1 MGLDTVELILSIEET
16 FDIEISDAVAEK
28 IYTVGDLHAFVFAE
42 LTRLERPNINREI
55 VFDILRS
62 LVCFQLGVKPDKVV
76 PSAHFVND
84 LHAD

>member
-16 FDIEISDAVAEK
+16 FDIEIPDAVAEK
-28 IYTVGDLHAFVFAE
+28 IYTVGDLHAFVFSE

-55 VFDILRS
+55 DFDILRS

>member
-1 MGLDTVELILSIEET
+1 MELILSIEDT

-28 IYTVGDLHAFVFAE
+28 IYTVGDLHEFVFSE
-42 LTRLERPNINREI
+42 LTRLERLNINREI
-55 VFDILRS
+55 VFDVLRS
-62 LVCFQLGVKPDKVV
+62 LVCSQLGVKPDEVV